1 MSAEPPKNRGATG
14 PANSAAIEAEVLQ
27 IQASKSDHVRE
38 LWRVTFKKDAPKA
51 LTRDLLLRTLCWNIQ
66 EKIFGGHSQAILKL
80 LASYAKGR
88 PSEAGRQWRLK
99 PGTELVREF
108 QGERHTVVI
117 TAEGFRW
124 RGEDYPS
131 LTAIA
136 RTITG
141 TNWNG
146 PRFFGLREKADG
158 PSGLSALAAPTARPR
173 AGRGAKIARGANQ

>member
-1 MSAEPPKNRGATG
+1 MAHGADPT
-14 PANSAAIEAEVLQ
+14 AAAVEAEISRIQ
-27 IQASKSDHVRE
+27 ILKPDEVRA
-38 LWRVTFKKDAPKA
+38 LWRGTFKKEVPKA
-51 LTRDLLLRTLCWNIQ
+51 LTRDLLVRTLCWHIQ
-66 EKIFGGHSQAILKL
+66 EKAFGDHSAAILKL

-88 PSEAGRQWRLK
+88 SSEADRLRRLK

-108 QGERHTVVI
+108 QGKRHTVVI

-124 RGEDYPS
+124 RGENYLS

-146 PRFFGLREKADG
+146 PRFFGLRVKTDAPG
-158 PSGLSALAAPTARPR
+158 GLAATARPTARPK
-173 AGRGAKIARGANQ
+173 AGQSAKIARGANQ

>member
-1 MSAEPPKNRGATG
+1 MAHSTA
-14 PANSAAIEAEVLQ
+14 PAAAAVEAEISR
-27 IQASKSDHVRE
+27 IQTLKADEVRA
-38 LWRVTFKKDAPKA
+38 LWRETFKKDVPKA
-51 LTRDLLLRTLCWNIQ
+51 LTRDLLVRTLCWHVQ
-66 EKIFGGHSQAILKL
+66 EKAFGGHSPGILKL

-88 PSEAGRQWRLK
+88 PSEADRLRRLK

-124 RGEDYPS
+124 RGEDYAS

-146 PRFFGLREKADG
+146 PRFFGLREKTDG
-158 PSGLSALAAPTARPR
+158 PSGLAAA
-173 AGRGAKIARGANQ
+173 AGAAAKPKAGQGAKAARGAGQ

>member
-1 MSAEPPKNRGATG
+1 MQTELSGATVTV
-14 PANSAAIEAEVLQ
+14 EAEISRIQVL
-27 IQASKSDHVRE
+27 KPDEVRA
-38 LWRVTFKKDAPKA
+38 LWRETFKKEVPKA
-51 LTRDLLLRTLCWNIQ
+51 LTRDLLVRTLCWHIQ
-66 EKIFGGHSQAILKL
+66 EKAFGGHSPAILKL

-88 PSEAGRQWRLK
+88 PSEADRLRRLK
-99 PGTELVREF
+99 PGTEVVREF

-146 PRFFGLREKADG
+146 PRFFGLREKAAG
-158 PSGLSALAAPTARPR
+158 PGGLAAPAGPTAKLK
-173 AGRGAKIARGANQ
+173 AGQVANVARGAGQ